1 MSQDEFCRYV
11 LSEGQRLYRDLPWRG
26 IDDAYGVLVSEVML
40 QQTQVK
46 RVLGRW
52 ERWMGMFPS
61 PDALAAAAPADVLA
75 EWQGL
80 GYNRR
85 ALALKRAAEE
95 CSQRFGGRLPETVEQ
110 LQELPGIGPAT
121 AAGVTSF
128 ARNLP
133 AIYIETNVR
142 TVFIHTLFPDCEAV
156 SDKQLEPLVAACCPE
171 AGQVRR
177 WYYALLDVGA
187 D

>member
-52 ERWMGMFPS
+52 EPWMGMFPS
-61 PDALAAAAPADVLA
+61 PDALASAAPADVLA

-95 CSQRFGGRLPETVEQ
+95 CSQRFGGRLPETV
-110 LQELPGIGPAT
+110 
-121 AAGVTSF
+121 
-128 ARNLP
+128 
-133 AIYIETNVR
+133 
-142 TVFIHTLFPDCEAV
+142 
-156 SDKQLEPLVAACCPE
+156 
-171 AGQVRR
+171 
-177 WYYALLDVGA
+177 
-187 D
+187 

>member
-61 PDALAAAAPADVLA
+61 PDALAAVFDLVK
-75 EWQGL
+75 EI
-80 GYNRR
+80 NTRR
-85 ALALKRAAEE
+85 CACRMAGA
-95 CSQRFGGRLPETVEQ
+95 RL
-110 LQELPGIGPAT
+110 
-121 AAGVTSF
+121 
-128 ARNLP
+128 
-133 AIYIETNVR
+133 
-142 TVFIHTLFPDCEAV
+142 
-156 SDKQLEPLVAACCPE
+156 
-171 AGQVRR
+171 
-177 WYYALLDVGA
+177 
-187 D
+187 